1 MCGTIIFV
9 NLPQNGCIC
18 NRYIHQESAALPT
31 ASPTGVRERNGEFN
45 PSRLQIARYPLH
57 RLFQSEVG
65 VCVQA
70 HSLRHHSENYHG
82 HTRADALI
90 ILL

>member
-18 NRYIHQESAALPT
+18 NRYIHQESAALPN

-57 RLFQSEVG
+57 RLFQSEAACAYKRIRCAITVKIITD
-65 VCVQA
+65 QRA
-70 HSLRHHSENYHG
+70 LTHSSS
-82 HTRADALI
+82 
-90 ILL
+90 